1 MFVAKL
7 FQETCDVRIDYE
19 LRLRFVIQRIV
30 DVFWQLQRQLA
41 SMDLVWQFLD
51 FGTGRDR
58 QVVRHD

>member
-7 FQETCDVRIDYE
+7 FQEACDVRIDNE